1 MFEDITVE
9 KNVAF
14 RTVTVTETG
23 NPFTVKAILGEEDGQ
38 FKGASFIEVK
48 KSGVDFPGTGI
59 HCGQY
64 GVVHSMEPG
73 ADADKLTA
81 VCRKLNTS
89 IEESYG
95 MQFDPIPEPAISE
108 EPTPPAE
115 SAEEEEVNDKESEET
130 EE

>member
-1 MFEDITVE
+1 
-9 KNVAF
+9 
-14 RTVTVTETG
+14 
-23 NPFTVKAILGEEDGQ
+23 
-38 FKGASFIEVK
+38 
-48 KSGVDFPGTGI
+48 
-59 HCGQY
+59 
-64 GVVHSMEPG
+64 MEPG